1 MIVHVTTRE
10 NIDDK
15 RIEKLSF
22 EDSISQLEETVRSME
37 SGEAPLESI
46 VSNYQRGVKLLR
58 HCKTHLDNAEL
69 KIKEVSSDSKEKNL
83 TETEDS

>member
-1 MIVHVTTRE
+1 MIKHVTTRE

-37 SGEAPLESI
+37 SGEAPLDSI

-58 HCKTHLDNAEL
+58 PCKPHLDNAEL
-69 KIKEVSSDSKEKNL
+69 KIKEVSSDSKEMHH
-83 TETEDS
+83 TESEDS